1 MLFSFEVGELERLRN
16 VDTGVTLRARLFL
29 GLPNLLY
36 ALELELDVDGL
47 LELLPEYDPS
57 KLNSTWMI

>member
-1 MLFSFEVGELERLRN
+1 MLFSFEVGELERLRT
-16 VDTGVTLRARLFL
+16 VDTGVILRARLFL

-47 LELLPEYDPS
+47 PELLPEYVPS
-57 KLNSTWMI
+57 KLNST

>member
-36 ALELELDVDGL
+36 ALKPERDGVIVVL
-47 LELLPEYDPS
+47 GEYGPS
-57 KLNSTWMI
+57 KLNSARIT